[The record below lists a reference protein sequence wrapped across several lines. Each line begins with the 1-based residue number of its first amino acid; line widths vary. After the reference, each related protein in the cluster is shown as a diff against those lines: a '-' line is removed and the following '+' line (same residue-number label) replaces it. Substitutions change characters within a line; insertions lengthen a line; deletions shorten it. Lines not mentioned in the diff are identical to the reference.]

1 MPPTAVEA
9 LPTAVPQMIAPRAAR
24 VTTLPARGR
33 AALLAGVGIVL
44 VALNLRAAITSLG
57 ALLDEVSAG
66 LHLSATAA
74 GAITTLPALSFA
86 AFGALTPRLARRFS
100 AAQLLVGSML
110 LLAVGQ
116 LIRVVTNSA
125 AVFLVSS
132 ALALAGIAVANI
144 LLPGLVKEHFPHRA
158 GLLTGVYSMTLIL
171 GSTLAAA
178 VSVPIA
184 HALGG
189 WRAGMGVWALL
200 ALAAALPWL
209 ATRRRAATRDTAS
222 DDGEPLRPGRTRL
235 GWALAIYFGAQSLS
249 GYATMG
255 WLAQM
260 FRDARFSPT
269 TAGLLLAAVPA
280 FGVPMALLMPTIA
293 GRLRNLRGLVLLMS
307 TAMIASYVGLALA
320 PHTGALAWVA
330 LLAIGQ
336 SAFPLAL
343 AMIGMRARTPQG
355 VVALSAFAQSTGYL
369 IAALGPLVVGVLY
382 ELTGGWTLPLGF
394 LVGAAVVQAVAG
406 LAAARPRHL
415 EDEACNRAHIWHEL
429 APRRGSVH
437 P

>member
-1 MPPTAVEA
+1 
-9 LPTAVPQMIAPRAAR
+9 MIAPRAAR
-24 VTTLPARGR
+24 VTIVPSRGR
-33 AALLAGVGIVL
+33 TALVAGAGILL

-57 ALLDEVSAG
+57 ALLEEVSAG

-74 GAITTLPALSFA
+74 GAVTTLPALVFA
-86 AFGALTPRLARRFS
+86 AFGALTPRLARRLS

-110 LLAVGQ
+110 LLAAGQ
-116 LIRVVTNSA
+116 LIRVVTDSA
-125 AVFLVSS
+125 TVFLLSS

-144 LLPGLVKEHFPHRA
+144 LLPALVKEHFPDRA
-158 GLLTGVYSMTLIL
+158 GLVTGVYTMTLIL

-189 WRAGMGVWALL
+189 WRAGMGVWGLL

-209 ATRRRAATRDTAS
+209 ATRRGAAARAAGAE
-222 DDGEPLRPGRTRL
+222 DGEPLRPGRTRL
-235 GWALAIYFGAQSLS
+235 GWAMAVYFGAQSLS

-260 FRDARFSPT
+260 FRDAGFSPA

-280 FGVPMALLMPTIA
+280 FGVPVALLMPAIA
-293 GRLRNLRGLVLLMS
+293 GRLTNLRGLVLLMS

-320 PHTGALAWVA
+320 PHSGALAWVV
-330 LLAIGQ
+330 LLAFGQ

-343 AMIGMRARTPQG
+343 AMIGMRARTQRG

-394 LVGAAVVQAVAG
+394 LLAAAVVQAVAG
-406 LAAARPRHL
+406 IAAARPRHL